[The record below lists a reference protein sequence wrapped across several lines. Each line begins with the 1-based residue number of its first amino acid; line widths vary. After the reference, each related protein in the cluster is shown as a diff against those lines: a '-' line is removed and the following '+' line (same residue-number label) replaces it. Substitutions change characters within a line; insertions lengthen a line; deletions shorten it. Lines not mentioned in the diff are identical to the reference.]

1 YDDTDQLTGV
11 TDPAGPTTLESF
23 AYDANGNR
31 LSADGVSYGTPDLGN
46 RLTSDGVYS
55 YDYDDE
61 GNTTVK
67 SKSGERWEYT
77 SDDRNR
83 LVEAKKLTGVSGTVL
98 YDVQYTYDV
107 FDGRIGVLEDADG
120 AGSGTAVQTW
130 AAYDGANTWAD
141 FDGGGGLATRYLNG
155 PG

>member
-1 YDDTDQLTGV
+1 M

-98 YDVQYTYDV
+98 SYGTNQL
-107 FDGRIGVLEDADG
+107 DGNGVN
-120 AGSGTAVQTW
+120 GTLTALP
-130 AAYDGANTWAD
+130 APA
-141 FDGGGGLATRYLNG
+141 LH
-155 PG
+155 